1 MTYSTSQKASEV
13 EEVFE
18 HVSQNVLHK
27 LRQIAFPKEIVWVL
41 GPTKTGKSEL
51 STYIAQSLS
60 HQRPAYKCQY
70 KGDDFS
76 IWVEKACI
84 ELVSLTS
91 REGIVIDDFFAFPD
105 KCVAVL
111 PLIHKFLVTVRAM
124 KQRRNRPLPF
134 PRFRFVFLEADEKT
148 ICDRMK
154 NATDDDR
161 ARAKREIATYKTIL
175 DELHKQYTFETIDTA
190 REFSQVQRSVDAQV
204 KLKDNGNTLRY
215 NVNALSIDTNIQ
227 PPGNDRHSGQQN
239 NRHSGHLYRANTWHN
254 SGSNTNRGRKPFWR
268 TPSQNDFGQDNRPMS
283 PYGNSSFYGSMTPG
297 YGSSGYH
304 SQAGTPGRFTFP
316 EDNRNTYNMS
326 SASPRRQPMPT
337 SCRLS
342 AWADS
347 DRSGAFFP
355 SSGRQYSYKP
365 VTHNQTVYTPNEQL
379 PPGTPITSATMRRM
393 SIKSTDSSKIR
404 DVFLQIC
411 ASLEKNHGKEN
422 LQYPREIIW
431 MIGPPGAG
439 KSTLAKF
446 LSEQRS
452 FHTKP
457 IVLREICQSVI
468 AENDGKLKIDQVV
481 AKLMHKL
488 FEKQYRNGVVVD
500 GFVSI
505 TCARV
510 VPFMYK
516 YFFEI
521 YDLAQQKLPV
531 PTFKFCVLYVNE
543 DNSVRRQLVN
553 HDSEKKENSKHFDA
567 EQARKLYRKFLKR
580 TQQVVELIEMHFSF
594 SLIDANGTLAQS
606 QFKVSAEI
614 ASENNGRLIHD
625 ASLTKALSPQTRRPK
640 STRSYNKTPRSN
652 SFRRTESFKSQPSLS
667 SPKASDF
674 RLQPKTSS
682 PVFQHNLGIDL
693 NKHLNAVD
701 DRDMLNDLRQTVL
714 DITTGPGK
722 IDYRQHNN
730 RLPSAKLCLLD
741 GTNVDEISEDGYVVR
756 PYLKGTHCMVYWDKS
771 GHCYLIDRRFQFF
784 ELKSKFYQA
793 AHVGECL
800 LDGVLVPASDQS
812 IMFVAHDAATH
823 RSKRLKECWFSQRSH
838 ECKTA
843 ISDLNSDAKG
853 EQPIRLVFLETMKL
867 DELNKMADAVEQKDR
882 NIELVGKKISFHGFT
897 FVAEKARF
905 HENEG
910 PKTFTWSFLEE
921 AARDFKIKVPF
932 KASEQVNLYL
942 SGPKNTD
949 ACFQRAQLPKENQEK
964 LGGIFKEAEEIGLK
978 EHIIVSCQF
987 SPQLSLWL
995 PTSLQSKKQR
1005 ASAINAVAENLSSW
1019 QNRITFRQLQIS
1031 LGIVK
1036 KTEENTI

>member
-1 MTYSTSQKASEV
+1 MPTS
-13 EEVFE
+13 
-18 HVSQNVLHK
+18 
-27 LRQIAFPKEIVWVL
+27 
-41 GPTKTGKSEL
+41 
-51 STYIAQSLS
+51 
-60 HQRPAYKCQY
+60 
-70 KGDDFS
+70 
-76 IWVEKACI
+76 
-84 ELVSLTS
+84 
-91 REGIVIDDFFAFPD
+91 
-105 KCVAVL
+105 
-111 PLIHKFLVTVRAM
+111 
-124 KQRRNRPLPF
+124 
-134 PRFRFVFLEADEKT
+134 
-148 ICDRMK
+148 
-154 NATDDDR
+154 
-161 ARAKREIATYKTIL
+161 
-175 DELHKQYTFETIDTA
+175 
-190 REFSQVQRSVDAQV
+190 
-204 KLKDNGNTLRY
+204 
-215 NVNALSIDTNIQ
+215 
-227 PPGNDRHSGQQN
+227 
-239 NRHSGHLYRANTWHN
+239 
-254 SGSNTNRGRKPFWR
+254 
-268 TPSQNDFGQDNRPMS
+268 
-283 PYGNSSFYGSMTPG
+283 
-297 YGSSGYH
+297 
-304 SQAGTPGRFTFP
+304 
-316 EDNRNTYNMS
+316 
-326 SASPRRQPMPT
+326 SPRRQPMPT

-347 DRSGAFFP
+347 DRSGTFFP

-365 VTHNQTVYTPNEQL
+365 VTHNQTVYTPNEQMA
-379 PPGTPITSATMRRM
+379 PGSPMTPATMRRM

-411 ASLEKNHGKEN
+411 AKLEKDQGKEN

-439 KSTLAKF
+439 KSTLAQF

-488 FEKQYRNGVVVD
+488 FDKEYRNGVVVD

-521 YDLAQQKLPV
+521 YDLAQQKLPM

-640 STRSYNKTPRSN
+640 STRSYSSKLPRQN
-652 SFRRTESFKSQPSLS
+652 SFRRQESFKSQPSLG

-674 RLQPKTSS
+674 RLQPKAAS
-682 PVFQHNLGIDL
+682 PVFQHNLGVDL
-693 NKHLNAVD
+693 NKHLTPVE
-701 DRDMLNDLRQTVL
+701 DRDLLNDLRQTVL

-722 IDYRQHNN
+722 IELKLNKSSNSYIRQHTN

-741 GTNVDEISEDGYVVR
+741 GTNVDEIDDDGYVVR

-784 ELKSKFYQA
+784 ELKSNFYQA
-793 AHVGECL
+793 AHVGEGL
-800 LDGVLVPASDQS
+800 LDGVLVPASDQT

-823 RSKRLKECWFSQRSH
+823 KSKRLKECWFSQRAH
-838 ECKTA
+838 ECQTA
-843 ISDLNSDAKG
+843 ITDVNASAKG
-853 EQPIRLVFLETMKL
+853 DEPIQLVFLETMKL
-867 DELNKMADAVEQKDR
+867 KDLEKMAEHVGQKER
-882 NIELVGKKISFHGFT
+882 NIELAGKKVAFHGFT

-921 AARDFKIKVPF
+921 AARDFKIKGPF
-932 KASEQVNLYL
+932 EATEQVNLYL

-949 ACFQRAQLPKENQEK
+949 ACFQRAQLPKDHQEK
-964 LGGIFKEAEEIGLK
+964 LVGIFKEAEELDLK
-978 EHIIVSCQF
+978 EFIIVSCQF

-995 PTSLQSKKQR
+995 PMSLQSPKKQR

-1019 QNRITFRQLQIS
+1019 QNRITFAQLQIS
-1031 LGIVK
+1031 VGNVK
-1036 KTEENTI
+1036 KTDESTL